1 MAGDLAFG
9 LFGLHRGANAE
20 PETLARRARLAEE
33 AGFES
38 IWLGDHVML
47 PFGAQAVAAL
57 PADQP
62 RLEVVVAL
70 GFLAAVTSRVRLG
83 LGVIVLPQRQPVL
96 LAKQLTTVDVLSKGR
111 LIFGVGVGYLEA
123 ELRSLGATLA
133 DRGARTDEYLA
144 AIRAIWDTQAPDF
157 AGQHVAWADL
167 MQRPLP
173 VQQPHPPIVV
183 GGSSPAAYRR
193 AIRSA
198 NGFSASS
205 MDVEQAAQVLAEIS
219 ALARE
224 IDRPADLGELEI
236 TVTPRGAVDLD
247 TARRFADLGVH
258 RLLLL
263 PRDLDSLAVEELIS
277 TVGETLVGRVQTS
290 SE

>member
-247 TARRFADLGVH
+247 TARRYADLGVH

-263 PRDLDSLAVEELIS
+263 PRDLDGPAVEELIS